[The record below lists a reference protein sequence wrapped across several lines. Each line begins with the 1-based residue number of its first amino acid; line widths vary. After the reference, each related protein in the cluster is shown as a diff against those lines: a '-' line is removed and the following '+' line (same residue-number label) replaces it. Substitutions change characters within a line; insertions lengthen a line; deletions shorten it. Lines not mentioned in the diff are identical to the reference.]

1 MADAVTA
8 RPVWPYY
15 SAENAKK
22 TTTDKEGK
30 TLGQDEFLKIL
41 MAQLA
46 NQDPMQPMQDTEFI
60 AQMAQFTAVEQMTK
74 VAEEVKLLRQ
84 SSGSISPELI
94 DKQVDWTHI
103 AEDGSQTTGSG
114 LVEGI
119 VIKKGLQYV
128 VVSGKEVPIDEITKV
143 QKPEV
148 KADE

>member
-1 MADAVTA
+1 MADEVTS

-22 TTTDKEGK
+22 TTTENEGK

-41 MAQLA
+41 MTQLSS
-46 NQDPMQPMQDTEFI
+46 QDPMQPMQDTEFI

-74 VAEEVKLLRQ
+74 VANEVKLLRQ
-84 SSGSISPELI
+84 SSGISPELI
-94 DKQVDWTHI
+94 DKQVDWTHT

-128 VVSGKEVPIDEITKV
+128 VVSGKEVPIDEITRV